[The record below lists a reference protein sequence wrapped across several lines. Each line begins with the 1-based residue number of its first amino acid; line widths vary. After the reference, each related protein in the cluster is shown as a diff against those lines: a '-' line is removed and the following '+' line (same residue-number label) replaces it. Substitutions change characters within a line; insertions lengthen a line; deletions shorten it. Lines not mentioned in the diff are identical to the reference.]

1 MKLCGN
7 PVVVTGLSTSQC
19 FYKNAPL
26 EAQVVPEYMRE
37 EIKDVPQDALDRP
50 FLATGDGANVAAS
63 QDVSGVVE
71 KSTFHTQDSEDSR
84 DRSGDTD

>member
-7 PVVVTGLSTSQC
+7 PVVNTGLSISQC

-26 EAQVVPEYMRE
+26 EAQVVPEFQ
-37 EIKDVPQDALDRP
+37 EIKDVPQDDLDRS